1 MNSSASTIRVSG
13 LAKAKLAAL
22 RQQASTLGMSAED
35 YARHLIED
43 GISLDIQART
53 KTFDELYAPAQARF
67 RKSGMT
73 EAELDKL
80 VDEAPVRHRRS
91 GPRTKAGRA

>member
-1 MNSSASTIRVSG
+1 MHASASTIRVSG
-13 LAKAKLAAL
+13 LPKAKLAAL
-22 RQQASTLGMSAED
+22 REQASTLGMTAEN

-53 KTFDELYAPAQARF
+53 KTFDELFAPVQARF
-67 RKSGMT
+67 RRSGMT

-80 VDEAPVRHRRS
+80 VDAARPRHRRRV
-91 GPRTKAGRA
+91 PRKKA